1 MKITRFF
8 IVGASNTLL
17 VYLLYVAL
25 IKLGLDY
32 KLALFFDYLVGIL
45 LGYSLNRYWTF
56 SGYKHRL
63 SFIKYI
69 VLYIVVF
76 LLNFLILILSVD
88 FLVLDP
94 IYSQFFIIGIIS
106 LVSFAVQN
114 TWVFGIK
121 EEKKPINY

>member
-32 KLALFFDYLVGIL
+32 KLALFFDYLFGIL
-45 LGYSLNRYWTF
+45 FGYLLNRYWTF
-56 SGYKHRL
+56 ASNKHRL
-63 SFIKYI
+63 SFIKYV

-76 LLNFLILILSVD
+76 ILNILFLILLVD
-88 FLVLDP
+88 FLLLDP
-94 IYSQFFIIGIIS
+94 IYSQFFIVLIIS
-106 LVSFAVQN
+106 LVSFLVQN
-114 TWVFGIK
+114 TWVFSRQVK
-121 EEKKPINY
+121 L

>member
-45 LGYSLNRYWTF
+45 LGYLLNRYWTF
-56 SGYKHRL
+56 SGNKHSL

-88 FLVLDP
+88 FLLLDP

-121 EEKKPINY
+121 EEKKPMNY

>member
-8 IVGASNTLL
+8 IVGTSNTLL

-45 LGYSLNRYWTF
+45 CGYFLNRYWTF
-56 SGYKHRL
+56 SGNKHRF

-76 LLNFLILILSVD
+76 LLNLLILILSVD
-88 FLVLDP
+88 FLLLDP
-94 IYSQFFIIGIIS
+94 IYSQFFILLIIS
-106 LVSFAVQN
+106 LVSFVFQSN
-114 TWVFGIK
+114 WVFAIQD
-121 EEKKPINY
+121 EKKPTNS

>member
-32 KLALFFDYLVGIL
+32 KLALFFNYLVGIFF
-45 LGYSLNRYWTF
+45 GYLLNRYWTF
-56 SGYKHRL
+56 AGNKHRL

-106 LVSFAVQN
+106 LVSFAVQK

>member
-45 LGYSLNRYWTF
+45 LGYLLNRYWTF
-56 SGYKHRL
+56 SGNKHSL

-88 FLVLDP
+88 FLLLNP

-106 LVSFAVQN
+106 LVSFAVQS
-114 TWVFGIK
+114 TWVFGIQ
-121 EEKKPINY
+121 EEKKPIN

>member
-25 IKLGLDY
+25 IKLGLDH

-45 LGYSLNRYWTF
+45 LGYLLHRYWTF
-56 SGYKHRL
+56 SGNKHRR

-76 LLNFLILILSVD
+76 LLNLLMLILSVD
-88 FLVLDP
+88 FLLLDP

>member
-32 KLALFFDYLVGIL
+32 KLALFFDYLFGIL
-45 LGYSLNRYWTF
+45 FGYLLNSYWTF
-56 SGYKHRL
+56 ASNKHRL

-88 FLVLDP
+88 FLLLDP